1 MCSNPKTSK
10 LRFVPNSASPFLL
23 DAGGFSGTKPQFSTI
38 LFATDLHRAIRRLS
52 LQCNMSVCIICIIYM
67 YIICMFMR
75 WYWAQFSILTSPSLP
90 AAWPKQDSKR
100 LKSLPVLQVVR
111 PSGVSRSSS
120 ISMALWKT
128 CDVFSKICRAGS
140 ISLAISWPVP
150 PQSEPL
156 QQVHHLAPCRFWS
169 RTAATTITN
178 AQWIWQRQQQ
188 QQANNNKK
196 RDDKDNDNENS
207 SSYSLS
213 IHKLQCPQVEQEGD
227 MLPEGE
233 TSICKFPFAV
243 PVAPSVVGNQCSWGD
258 LRSYSGPYTGLR
270 F

>member
-196 RDDKDNDNENS
+196 RDDKDKMTTKTAVHTVWVYT
-207 SSYSLS
+207 SYS
-213 IHKLQCPQVEQEGD
+213 
-227 MLPEGE
+227 
-233 TSICKFPFAV
+233 V
-243 PVAPSVVGNQCSWGD
+243 PK
-258 LRSYSGPYTGLR
+258 
-270 F
+270 